1 MSFQRVLI
9 ANRGE
14 IVLRIA
20 RAAAELGIQSV
31 AVFASDDA
39 ASPHVS
45 AADQAVALPGS
56 GARAYLDIEA
66 IIAAAKGAGCDAL
79 HPGYGFLSENPALA
93 RACAA
98 AEITFIGPAPEHL
111 ETFGDKAAAR
121 ALAAKLNVPLIP
133 GTGALDLPAAEDFL
147 TQHGAIM
154 LKARAGGGGRGMRL
168 VLDPGE
174 LDAAFAACAR
184 EAKAA
189 FGDDGLYAEKLI
201 ESARHIEVQIVGD
214 GTVVLAVGDRDCSL
228 QRRNQKLVEI
238 APAPNL
244 PGATRA
250 AMASAAQ
257 ALCAGYRGL
266 ATVEYLL
273 DTATGDFAF
282 IETNPRLQVEHTVT
296 EEVTGLDLVRLQF
309 ELAAGKTL
317 AELDLTAAPPAVG
330 AAIQA
335 RINAETLTADGQVKP
350 SSGTLTAYA
359 QPGGLGVRVDGA
371 GAVGL
376 VVGGAYD
383 SLLAKVI
390 TRGRTPAEAATRL
403 DRTLSEFTIT
413 GVATT
418 APLIRA
424 ILAQSDWKD
433 GGATTRFIDDHA
445 AELVAGLPLPPER
458 AQAHFE
464 TLDGAITVAAP
475 LAATVGAI
483 EVAEGDLV
491 RPGQALA
498 VLEAMKMEHLVHATS
513 GGRVLKIAAAAGQ
526 TVAEGQPLIFLEPVE
541 MEAAIAADAVL
552 EDLDAI
558 RPDLSEVIARH
569 RFTLDA
575 ARPEAV
581 ARRRKTGHRTARE
594 NIDDLVDPGSFLEY
608 GALAIAAQKRR
619 RTTEDLIANTPAD
632 GLITGIGTVNGA
644 LFAPDKA
651 RCAALA
657 YDFTVLAGTQGAM
670 NHRKTDRLMA
680 LIADQKLPVVWFA
693 EGGGGR
699 PGDTDTTAV
708 AGLDVPTFRSFAQ
721 LSGIVPKI
729 AIVAGRCFA
738 GNAAIAG
745 LSEIIIATRD
755 SNLGMGGPAMIE
767 GGGLGVFKPEQI
779 GPSAHQWANGVI
791 DILADDEA
799 HATRLAKQ
807 ALSYF
812 QGTLADWTA
821 PDQRRLRQAIPE
833 NRLRVYDVRT
843 LINGLVDEGS
853 FLELRGGFAAGM
865 VTGLIRIEGRPM
877 GLIANDP
884 RHLGG
889 AIDCDGA
896 EKAARFLQLCDAFAL
911 PVLSLCDTPGF
922 MVGPDSE
929 DAAAVRRVSRQ
940 FIAGAKL
947 RSPLFTVVT
956 RKGYGLGA
964 QAMAGG
970 SFHSP
975 AFIAAWPTGEFGGMG
990 LEGAVK
996 LGYRKELEALSDP
1009 AEQKALYD
1017 QLVARLYAAGK
1028 ATSMAAALEIDAVID
1043 PADTRRWLVGGLDA
1057 ATGSARPWAV
1067 RVDSF

>member
-1 MSFQRVLI
+1 MTPSHAPLARVLI

-14 IVLRIA
+14 IAVRIA
-20 RAAAELGIQSV
+20 RAAAEAGIESV
-31 AVFASDDA
+31 MVHAPGDTA
-39 ASPHVS
+39 HV
-45 AADQAVALPGS
+45 AGRAVALPGA
-56 GARAYLDIEA
+56 GAKAYLDVAA
-66 IIAAAKGAGCDAL
+66 IMAAARAEGCDAL

-93 RACAA
+93 RACAEA
-98 AEITFIGPAPEHL
+98 GIVFIGPSAEHL
-111 ETFGDKAAAR
+111 EVFGDKAAAR
-121 ALAAKLNVPLIP
+121 ALAAERGVPLIP
-133 GTGALDLPAAEDFL
+133 GTGPLSPDAARAFQAE
-147 TQHGAIM
+147 HGAIM
-154 LKARAGGGGRGMRL
+154 LKARAGGGGRGMRA

-174 LDAAFAACAR
+174 LDAAFAACER
-184 EAKAA
+184 EAAAA
-189 FGDDGLYAEKLI
+189 FGDGGLYAEKLV
-201 ESARHIEVQIVGD
+201 ERARHIEVQIVGD
-214 GTVVLAVGDRDCSL
+214 GARVLAIGDRDCSL
-228 QRRNQKLVEI
+228 QRRNQKLIEI
-238 APAPNL
+238 APAAL
-244 PGATRA
+244 PDALRTA
-250 AMASAAQ
+250 LWKHAE

-266 ATVEYLL
+266 ATVEFLIAGEAAYFL
-273 DTATGDFAF
+273 
-282 IETNPRLQVEHTVT
+282 EVNPRLQVEHTVT

-309 ELAAGKTL
+309 DIAAGRP
-317 AELDLTAAPPAVG
+317 LDLEVPPPFGV
-330 AAIQA
+330 AIQA
-335 RINAETLTADGQVKP
+335 RINAETLTADGTVKP
-350 SSGTLTAYA
+350 SSGTIGAWSP
-359 QPGGLGVRVDGA
+359 PGGPGVRVDA
-371 GAVGL
+371 GVAAGTA
-376 VVGGAYD
+376 VGGAYD

-390 TRGRTPAEAATRL
+390 ARGRTWGEASARL
-403 DRTLSEFTIT
+403 DRALAELVVG

-424 ILAQSDWKD
+424 ILA
-433 GGATTRFIDDHA
+433 AAPEAPTTRFIEDHA
-445 AELVAGLPLPPER
+445 AELVEDVPAL
-458 AQAHFE
+458 
-464 TLDGAITVAAP
+464 VAAP
-475 LAATVGAI
+475 TFEAPDGAVAVVAPLSATVGSIA
-483 EVAEGDLV
+483 VREGELV

-498 VLEAMKMEHLVHATS
+498 VLEAMKMEHLVPAST
-513 GGRVLKIAAAAGQ
+513 GGRVIQVLVQPGQ
-526 TVAEGQPLIFLEPVE
+526 TVAEGQPLALLDPIEMAGGEAVE
-541 MEAAIAADAVL
+541 AVA
-552 EDLDAI
+552 EDPDAI
-558 RPDLSEVIARH
+558 RPDLAEVIARH
-569 RFTLDA
+569 RYTLDE
-575 ARPEAV
+575 ARPEAI

-619 RTTEDLIANTPAD
+619 RSVEDLIASTPAD
-632 GLITGIGTVNGA
+632 GLITGVGTVNGA
-644 LFAPDKA
+644 LFPPDKA
-651 RCAALA
+651 RTAALA

-670 NHRKTDRLMA
+670 NHRKSDRLMSV
-680 LIADQKLPVVWFA
+680 IADQKLPVVWFA

-721 LSGIVPKI
+721 LSGLVPKI

-767 GGGLGVFKPEQI
+767 GGGLGVFRPEQI
-779 GPSAHQWANGVI
+779 GPAAHQWKNGVI
-791 DILADDEA
+791 DILAEDEA

-812 QGTLADWTA
+812 QGTLPAWTA
-821 PDQRRLRQAIPE
+821 PDQRRLRGAIPE
-833 NRLRVYDVRT
+833 NRLRVYDVRA
-843 LINGLVDEGS
+843 LIAGLVDEGS

-865 VTGLIRIEGRPM
+865 VTGLIRVEGRPM
-877 GLIANDP
+877 ALIANDP

-896 EKAARFLQLCDAFAL
+896 DKAARFLQLCDAFAL

-947 RSPLFTVVT
+947 RSPLFTIVT

-970 SFHSP
+970 SFHAP

-996 LGYRKELEALSDP
+996 LGYRKELEAETDP
-1009 AEQKALYD
+1009 IKQKALYD

-1043 PADTRRWLVGGLDA
+1043 PADTRRWILGGLDA
-1057 ATGSARPWAV
+1057 AAGVSRPWDV
-1067 RVDSF
+1067 RVDSW

>member
-1 MSFQRVLI
+1 MILSRVLI

-14 IVLRIA
+14 IAVRIA
-20 RAAAELGIQSV
+20 RAAAEAGIESV
-31 AVFASDDA
+31 AVHAEGDTGHIA
-39 ASPHVS
+39 
-45 AADQAVALPGS
+45 AADRAVALPGV
-56 GARAYLDIEA
+56 GARAYLDIAA
-66 IIAAAKGAGCDAL
+66 IIAAAKAQGCDAL

-93 RACAA
+93 QACAEA
-98 AEITFIGPAPEHL
+98 GIVFVGPSAECL
-111 ETFGDKAAAR
+111 ETFGDKARAR
-121 ALAAKLNVPLIP
+121 TLAAEHGVPLIP
-133 GTGALDLPAAEDFL
+133 GTGAISLDEARAFQAE
-147 TQHGAIM
+147 HGAIM
-154 LKARAGGGGRGMRL
+154 LKARAGGGGRGMRA
-168 VLDPGE
+168 VREAAE
-174 LDAAFAACAR
+174 LDAAFAACQR
-184 EAKAA
+184 EAEAA
-189 FGDDGLYAEKLI
+189 FGDGGLYAERLI
-201 ESARHIEVQIVGD
+201 ERARHIEVQIVGD
-214 GTVVLAVGDRDCSL
+214 GSRVLAIGDRDCSL

-238 APAPNL
+238 APAAL
-244 PGATRA
+244 PETLRA
-250 AMASAAQ
+250 DLWRHAET
-257 ALCAGYRGL
+257 LCAGYRGL
-266 ATVEYLL
+266 ATVEFLVEADSPFFL
-273 DTATGDFAF
+273 
-282 IETNPRLQVEHTVT
+282 EVNPRLQVEHTVT

-309 ELAAGKTL
+309 DLAAGKP
-317 AELDLTAAPPAVG
+317 LDLDVPPAFGV
-330 AAIQA
+330 AIQA

-350 SSGTLTAYA
+350 SSGTIGAWNP
-359 QPGGLGVRVDGA
+359 PGGPGVRVDA
-371 GAVGL
+371 GVSAGT
-376 VVGGAYD
+376 VVGAAYD

-390 TRGRTPAEAATRL
+390 ARGRTYAEASARL
-403 DRTLSEFTIT
+403 DRALAEFQIT

-418 APLIRA
+418 APLVRA
-424 ILAQSDWKD
+424 ILA
-433 GGATTRFIDDHA
+433 AAPEMPTTRFIGDHA
-445 AELVAGLPLPPER
+445 AKLVADLPT
-458 AQAHFE
+458 QDVQSFE
-464 TLDGAITVAAP
+464 TLDGSIAIAAP
-475 LAATVGAI
+475 LAATVGSI
-483 EVAEGDLV
+483 SVSEGDLV

-513 GGRVLKIAAAAGQ
+513 GGRVLKVVAVLGT
-526 TVAEGQPLIFLEPVE
+526 TVAEGQPLVFLEP
-541 MEAAIAADAVL
+541 MEVAGGEVVQAIE
-552 EDLDAI
+552 EDQDTI
-558 RPDLSEVIARH
+558 RPDLAEVVTRH
-569 RFTLDA
+569 RYTLDE
-575 ARPEAV
+575 ARPDAV
-581 ARRRKTGHRTARE
+581 AKRRKTGHRTARE

-619 RTTEDLIANTPAD
+619 RSTEDLIANTPAD
-632 GLITGIGTVNGA
+632 GLITGIGMVNGA
-644 LFAPDKA
+644 LFPPDKA
-651 RCAALA
+651 RTAALA

-670 NHRKTDRLMA
+670 NHRKSDRLMA
-680 LIADQKLPVVWFA
+680 VIADQRLPVVWFA

-721 LSGIVPKI
+721 LSGLVPKI

-767 GGGLGVFKPEQI
+767 GGGLGVYKPEQI

-791 DILADDEA
+791 DILVDDEA

-812 QGTLADWTA
+812 QGSLAAWTA
-821 PDQRRLRQAIPE
+821 PDQRRLRNAIPE

-843 LINGLVDEGS
+843 LIAGLVDEGS

-865 VTGLIRIEGRPM
+865 VTGLVRIEGRPM

-889 AIDCDGA
+889 AIDCEGA

-996 LGYRKELEALSDP
+996 LGYRKELEAETDP
-1009 AEQKALYD
+1009 VKQKALYD

-1043 PADTRRWLVGGLDA
+1043 PADTRRWIVGGMDA
-1057 ATGSARPWAV
+1057 AMGMSKPWEV
-1067 RVDSF
+1067 RVDSW

>member
-1 MSFQRVLI
+1 MSLSRVLI

-14 IVLRIA
+14 IAVRIA
-20 RAAAELGIQSV
+20 RAAAEAGLASV
-31 AVFASDDA
+31 AIYATDDA
-39 ASPHVS
+39 GSPHVT
-45 AADQAVALPGS
+45 AADQAVALPGA
-56 GARAYLDIEA
+56 GARAYLDIAA
-66 IIAAAKGAGCDAL
+66 IVAAAKAQGCNAL

-93 RACAA
+93 RACAEA
-98 AEITFIGPAPEHL
+98 GIVFIGPSPEHL

-121 ALAAKLNVPLIP
+121 ALAAERGVPLIP
-133 GTGALDLPAAEDFL
+133 GTGAIDLDAARAFQAE
-147 TQHGAIM
+147 HGAIM
-154 LKARAGGGGRGMRL
+154 LKARAGGGGRGMRA

-184 EAKAA
+184 EAEAA
-189 FGDDGLYAEKLI
+189 FGDGGLYAERRI
-201 ESARHIEVQIVGD
+201 ERARHIEVQIVGD
-214 GTVVLAVGDRDCSL
+214 GSRVLAIGDRDCSL

-238 APAPNL
+238 APAVL
-244 PGATRA
+244 PEALRA
-250 AMASAAQ
+250 ALWKHAET
-257 ALCAGYRGL
+257 LCAYYQGL
-266 ATVEYLL
+266 ATVEFLVNA
-273 DTATGDFAF
+273 DSGEAF
-282 IETNPRLQVEHTVT
+282 FLEVNPRLQVEHTVT

-309 ELAAGKTL
+309 DLAAGKPL
-317 AELDLTAAPPAVG
+317 ELEVPPAFG
-330 AAIQA
+330 FAIQA
-335 RINAETLTADGQVKP
+335 RINAETLTADGLVKP
-350 SSGTLTAYA
+350 SSGTIGVWSP
-359 QPGGLGVRVDGA
+359 PGGPGVRVDA
-371 GAVGL
+371 GVAAGTAVG
-376 VVGGAYD
+376 GSYD

-390 TRGRTPAEAATRL
+390 ARGRTHAEASARL
-403 DRTLSEFTIT
+403 DRALAEFAIT
-413 GVATT
+413 GVSTT
-418 APLIRA
+418 APLARA
-424 ILAQSDWKD
+424 ILA
-433 GGATTRFIDDHA
+433 AAPERPTTRFIEDHA
-445 AELVAGLPLPPER
+445 AELVAGLPEEIA
-458 AQAHFE
+458 AQSFE
-464 TLDGAITVAAP
+464 TLDGAVTVAAP
-475 LAATVGAI
+475 LSATVGSIA
-483 EVAEGDLV
+483 VAEGDLV

-498 VLEAMKMEHLVHATS
+498 VLEAMKMEHLVHATT
-513 GGRVLKIAAAAGQ
+513 GGQVLRIAVEAGA
-526 TVAEGQPLIFLEPVE
+526 TVAEGQPLVFLEPMEVAGGEAVE
-541 MEAAIAADAVL
+541 AVA

-558 RPDLSEVIARH
+558 RPDLAEVIARH
-569 RFTLDA
+569 RYTLDE
-575 ARPEAV
+575 ARPDAV
-581 ARRRKTGHRTARE
+581 AKRRRTGHRTARE

-619 RTTEDLIANTPAD
+619 RSTEDLIANTPAD
-632 GLITGIGTVNGA
+632 GLITGIGTVNGG
-644 LFAPDKA
+644 LFPPDRA
-651 RCAALA
+651 RTAALA

-670 NHRKTDRLMA
+670 NHRKSDRLMA
-680 LIADQKLPVVWFA
+680 VIADQKLPVVWFA

-708 AGLDVPTFRSFAQ
+708 AGLDVPTFRGFAQ
-721 LSGIVPKI
+721 LSGLVPKI

-779 GPSAHQWANGVI
+779 GPSARQWANGVI

-812 QGTLADWTA
+812 QGTLSTWTA
-821 PDQRRLRQAIPE
+821 PDQRRLRGAIPE
-833 NRLRVYDVRT
+833 NRLRVYDVRA
-843 LINGLVDEGS
+843 LIAGLVDEGS

-889 AIDCDGA
+889 AIDCEGA

-996 LGYRKELEALSDP
+996 LGYRKELEAETDP
-1009 AEQKALYD
+1009 AKQKALYD

-1043 PADTRRWLVGGLDA
+1043 PADTRRWILGGLDA
-1057 ATGSARPWAV
+1057 AAGMSKPWSV

>member
-1 MSFQRVLI
+1 MSLSRVLI

-14 IVLRIA
+14 IAVRIA
-20 RAAAELGIQSV
+20 RAAAEAGLESV
-31 AVFASDDA
+31 AVYATDDA
-39 ASPHVS
+39 QSPHVS
-45 AADQAVALPGS
+45 TADRAVALPGA
-56 GARAYLDIEA
+56 GARAYLDVA
-66 IIAAAKGAGCDAL
+66 AVVAAAKAQGCDAL

-93 RACAA
+93 RACAEA
-98 AEITFIGPAPEHL
+98 GVVFIGPSPEHL
-111 ETFGDKAAAR
+111 TTFGDKAAAR
-121 ALAAKLNVPLIP
+121 ALAAERGLPLIP
-133 GTGALDLPAAEDFL
+133 GTGAITLEAARVFQAEY
-147 TQHGAIM
+147 GAIM
-154 LKARAGGGGRGMRL
+154 LKARAGGGGRGMRM

-174 LDAAFAACAR
+174 LDAAFAGWSER
-184 EAKAA
+184 
-189 FGDDGLYAEKLI
+189 
-201 ESARHIEVQIVGD
+201 
-214 GTVVLAVGDRDCSL
+214 
-228 QRRNQKLVEI
+228 
-238 APAPNL
+238 
-244 PGATRA
+244 
-250 AMASAAQ
+250 
-257 ALCAGYRGL
+257 LCAGYRGL
-266 ATVEYLL
+266 ATVEFLVDA
-273 DTATGDFAF
+273 DTSTSSGSEAFF
-282 IETNPRLQVEHTVT
+282 IEVNPRLQVEHTVT

-309 ELAAGKTL
+309 DLAAGQRL
-317 AELDLTAAPPAVG
+317 GDLNLTNAPPPFGV
-330 AAIQA
+330 AIQA
-335 RINAETLTADGQVKP
+335 RINAETLTADGQVRP
-350 SSGTLTAYA
+350 STGTLSAWTP
-359 QPGGLGVRVDGA
+359 PGGPGVRVDAGVAPGLTVGA
-371 GAVGL
+371 
-376 VVGGAYD
+376 AYD

-390 TRGRTPAEAATRL
+390 VRGRTPREASSRL
-403 DRTLSEFTIT
+403 DRALAELNVA

-418 APLIRA
+418 APLVRA
-424 ILAQSDWKD
+424 ILAHPTAVT
-433 GGATTRFIDDHA
+433 GEATTTFIAHHAETLA
-445 AELVAGLPLPPER
+445 AEAER
-458 AQAHFE
+458 LAPDALTTTGVFE
-464 TLDGAITVAAP
+464 TMADLESVVAP

-483 EVAEGDLV
+483 TIREGDLV

-498 VLEAMKMEHLVHATS
+498 VLEAMKMEHLVCAGA
-513 GGRVLKIAAAAGQ
+513 GGRVVKIAVEAGQ
-526 TVAEGQPLIFLEPVE
+526 TVAEGQPVVFLEAAEVE
-541 MEAAIAADAVL
+541 GAVDAQAVE
-552 EDLDAI
+552 EDLDAL
-558 RPDLSEVIARH
+558 RPDLAEVIARH
-569 RFTLDA
+569 RYTLDE
-575 ARPEAV
+575 ARPGAV
-581 ARRRKTGHRTARE
+581 AKRRKTGHRTARE

-619 RTTEDLIANTPAD
+619 RTTEDLILNTPAD

-644 LFAPDKA
+644 LFPPDKA
-651 RCAALA
+651 RTAALA

-670 NHRKTDRLMA
+670 NHRKSDRLMA

-721 LSGIVPKI
+721 LSGLVPKI

-767 GGGLGVFKPEQI
+767 GGGLGVFRPEQI
-779 GPSAHQWANGVI
+779 GPSAHQWKNGVI

-799 HATRLAKQ
+799 DATRLAKQ

-812 QGTLADWTA
+812 QGALSTWTA
-821 PDQRRLRQAIPE
+821 PDQRRLRSAIPE
-833 NRLRVYDVRT
+833 NRLRVYDVRA
-843 LINGLVDEGS
+843 LITGLVDEGS

-865 VTGLIRIEGRPM
+865 VTGLIRIEGRPV

-889 AIDCDGA
+889 AIDCEGA

-996 LGYRKELEALSDP
+996 LGYRKELEAETDP
-1009 AEQKALYD
+1009 AKQKALYD

-1043 PADTRRWLVGGLDA
+1043 PADTRRWVIGGLDA
-1057 ATGSARPWAV
+1057 ATGLRKPWEV